1 MHNVMLVCTDL
12 QKNHIPHVASQC
24 KEPKQLQIIQQ
35 SIVELHNDSCEGFE
49 MCCQAMALRQL
60 AAGTYTPIADSVRIR
75 KHIVENWDRTTNLTI
90 RIDPAVPDWIQLPKL
105 LFSIII
111 KNALH
116 NAGVR

>member
-12 QKNHIPHVASQC
+12 QKNHIPHVAC
-24 KEPKQLQIIQQ
+24 KELKQLQIIQQ
-35 SIVELHNDSCEGFE
+35 SIVELHKDSCEGFE

-60 AAGTYTPIADSVRIR
+60 AAGTYTPITDSVRIR
-75 KHIVENWDRTTNLTI
+75 KYIVENWDRTANLTI

-116 NAGVR
+116 NAGVM